1 MRREKDFYFYK
12 AKKEHYPAR
21 SVYKL
26 AETQKR
32 CRFLKP
38 GQRVLDLGCHPGS
51 WSLYAAGV
59 VGAKLRE
66 YHRC

>member
-26 AETQKR
+26 AEAQER

-38 GQRVLDLGCHPGS
+38 GQILSENYL
-51 WSLYAAGV
+51 
-59 VGAKLRE
+59 
-66 YHRC
+66 